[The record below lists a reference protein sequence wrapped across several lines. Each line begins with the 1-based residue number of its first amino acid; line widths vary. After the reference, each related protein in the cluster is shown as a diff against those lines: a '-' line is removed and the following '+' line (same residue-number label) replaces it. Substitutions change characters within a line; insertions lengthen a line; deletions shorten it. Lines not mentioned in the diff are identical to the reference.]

1 MQWISDVVVSN
12 QKDITFYYNDGTI
25 AAELKNGIKK
35 IEDIS
40 NMFSNCSG
48 LKSINLKS
56 FNATYAKTE
65 GMFFGCKKL

>member
-1 MQWISDVVVSN
+1 MQNVTKMDYMFSETKGGCSTL
-12 QKDITFYYNDGTI
+12 KTI
-25 AAELKNGIKK
+25 DLSSFNTKFVR
-35 IEDIS
+35 DIS